1 MVQIQAQTGPQILA
15 DGSVAMAMR
24 AERSGGLVVQDAH
37 GRLAEAAQR
46 GNLFSAHAIVTA
58 MVINSTA
65 AGTGG
70 PLIWNGSSNKVVS
83 VLAVGAVITTAS
95 AVAGTVSVG
104 TGTGQVLAPT
114 TTTAIDSTG
123 NCYTGGPSS
132 QATAYRIG
140 TVTNVVSRQI
150 PFIQISTATTA
161 LPDTTINWMWLDGA
175 VLAPPTTYV
184 TLTASATLTSAV
196 INSFIIWEELPL

>member
-1 MVQIQAQTGPQILA
+1 MVQIQAQTGPQILT
-15 DGSVAMAMR
+15 DGSVPAVMR
-24 AERSGGLVVQDAH
+24 AERSGGLVVQDVH

-70 PLIWNGSSNKVVS
+70 PLIWNGSTNKVVS
-83 VLAVGAVITTAS
+83 VLAAGAVITTAS
-95 AVAGTVSVG
+95 TVAGSVSLG
-104 TGTGQVLAPT
+104 TGTGQVIAPT
-114 TTTAIDSTG
+114 ATTAIDSTG
-123 NCYTGGPSS
+123 NMLTGGPAS

-150 PFIQISTATTA
+150 PFMQVSTAATS
-161 LPDTTINWMWLDGA
+161 LPDTTINWVWFDGA

-184 TLTASATLTSAV
+184 TITASATLTTSV